1 MLYGIG
7 HVPGTTQRRARR
19 DPVSPE
25 SRHPRFTS
33 VFRQFQRG
41 PDNNEWACHAAHS
54 DTPSARR
61 VLLRVVAGMFAY
73 PNRTQHVPAGH
84 GYGPRYVHRTALCK
98 DGGQKTVYGGMPGAR
113 RAGGAW
119 DHHAGLMREVR
130 PYALLDN
137 EPQKCA
143 SRRSIAQ
150 YFWRSMA
157 SLYVANKAVSS
168 LRKLSVMFYVR
179 STGFRREFLEINGI
193 RDATSRTL
201 S

>member
-1 MLYGIG
+1 M
-7 HVPGTTQRRARR
+7 VQ
-19 DPVSPE
+19 D
-25 SRHPRFTS
+25 TS
-33 VFRQFQRG
+33 IVL
-41 PDNNEWACHAAHS
+41 
-54 DTPSARR
+54 PSARM
-61 VLLRVVAGMFAY
+61 AG
-73 PNRTQHVPAGH
+73 
-84 GYGPRYVHRTALCK
+84 K
-98 DGGQKTVYGGMPGAR
+98 KTVYGGMPGAR

-157 SLYVANKAVSS
+157 SLYVANKPVSS
-168 LRKLSVMFYVR
+168 LRKLSAMFYVR

>member
-1 MLYGIG
+1 MCMSCCSLG
-7 HVPGTTQRRARR
+7 HAISTPCPAACCGRNVRLPQSNTTRSSRTRLWSKIRPSYCPMQGWRAKKWK
-19 DPVSPE
+19 P
-25 SRHPRFTS
+25 
-33 VFRQFQRG
+33 
-41 PDNNEWACHAAHS
+41 
-54 DTPSARR
+54 
-61 VLLRVVAGMFAY
+61 
-73 PNRTQHVPAGH
+73 
-84 GYGPRYVHRTALCK
+84 
-98 DGGQKTVYGGMPGAR
+98 TVYGGMPGAR

-179 STGFRREFLEINGI
+179 STGFRREFVEINGI